1 MLFLLLT
8 DSLELMC
15 RNRGPPKA
23 GNVEAQVLDLFGAR
37 PPYTILMLEGSLLRK
52 EL

>member
-8 DSLELMC
+8 LWELMC
-15 RNRGPPKA
+15 RNRGAPKA